1 MNFPKKFFALI
12 CLIVLAGLPALAS
25 GFAAGIESTINIHR
39 TSADNY
45 FTLRL
50 AGAYRIDVND
60 RIYFMPEI
68 SAGIMRLSPV
78 PVKTVVGYYNR
89 PADTYFDGSVGLIGG
104 IRIWRGLEVFTGPKL
119 TITPGIFNYK
129 TVGQMWSFG
138 LGYRIARFE
147 IRASFDLHTT
157 DRAIWHDK
165 KTPDACTVGLR
176 YHF

>member
-45 FTLRL
+45 FTMSFV
-50 AGAYRIDVND
+50 GAYRIDVNN

-68 SAGIMRLSPV
+68 SAGIIHVSPV
-78 PVKTVVGYYNR
+78 VQETMMGPEKKAASTRFGGSIGLVG
-89 PADTYFDGSVGLIGG
+89 GV
-104 IRIWRGLEVFTGPKL
+104 RIWRGLEVFTGPKM
-119 TITPGIFNYK
+119 TITPGVLQYD
-129 TVGQMWSFG
+129 TLAQMWSFG